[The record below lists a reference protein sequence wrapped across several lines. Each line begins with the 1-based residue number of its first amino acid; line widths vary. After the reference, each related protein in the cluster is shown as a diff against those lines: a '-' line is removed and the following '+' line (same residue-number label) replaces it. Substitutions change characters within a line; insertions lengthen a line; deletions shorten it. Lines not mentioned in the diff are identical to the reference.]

1 MSTRYL
7 AAEFCLAAILVS
19 LGVFHVLYTTDRLPM
34 TVAEANALVRNGLK
48 YGDWDDVR
56 RGVRKGAEPDGFS
69 GSSPHTCLLCMA
81 VMQGDLETVRLV
93 RDTIVEKEGEQFWA
107 EHRGIVVTAIKRADT
122 EMVSILLKGGGA
134 SKSVWNQKSPL
145 HVAIE
150 SGSEAIV
157 WAMLEHDTP
166 SEVVDASWL
175 AAIKD
180 PAEAATMLRLLKHYN
195 VKFYEYYP
203 YC

>member
-48 YGDWDDVR
+48 YGEWDDVR
-56 RGVRKGAEPDGFS
+56 RGVRKGADPDGFS
-69 GSSPHTCLLCMA
+69 GGSPHTCLLCRA
-81 VMQGDLETVRLV
+81 ALRGDRETARLV
-93 RDTIVEKEGEQFWA
+93 RDKLADSGGLRFWDQHMRLLA
-107 EHRGIVVTAIKRADT
+107 RAVNQGDSEMFAIL
-122 EMVSILLKGGGA
+122 VLGGGVE
-134 SKSVWNQKSPL
+134 KSVWNQKSPF

-150 SGSEAIV
+150 CGSPDVVSGLLKWRANV
-157 WAMLEHDTP
+157 G
-166 SEVVDASWL
+166 VVDASWL
-175 AAIKD
+175 EAIKD

-195 VKFYEYYP
+195 VTFYEYYP

>member
-48 YGDWDDVR
+48 YGEWDDVR
-56 RGVRKGAEPDGFS
+56 RGVRKGADPDGFS
-69 GSSPHTCLLCMA
+69 GSTPHTCLLCMA
-81 VMQGDLETVRLV
+81 VMRGDLETARLV
-93 RDTIVEKEGEQFWA
+93 RDQVEDESMRSFLSD
-107 EHRGIVVTAIKRADT
+107 HRGLLAKAVQRDDA
-122 EMVSILLKGGGA
+122 EMVSLLLQGGA
-134 SKSVWNQKSPL
+134 ATKSVWYAKSPL
-145 HVAIE
+145 HIAIE
-150 SGSEAIV
+150 CGSPAAV
-157 WAMLEHDTP
+157 RALLEHDADGV
-166 SEVVDASWL
+166 VVDSSWL
-175 AAIKD
+175 DAIGDRAMAARIG
-180 PAEAATMLRLLKHYN
+180 ELLRQYH